1 MPFVTI
7 NVLKG
12 KSDAYRKAIADEVNA
27 AVIETLDFPADDRYQ
42 VIHECADQDLEF
54 QSRNQDRVMMHLVMR
69 SGKPDQAKKAFYARV
84 VEALARNPGI
94 APGNV
99 LITIS
104 ENHDID
110 WSFEDGIAQ
119 FCPD

>member
-42 VIHECADQDLEF
+42 VI
-54 QSRNQDRVMMHLVMR
+54 M
-69 SGKPDQAKKAFYARV
+69 
-84 VEALARNPGI
+84 
-94 APGNV
+94 NV
-99 LITIS
+99 PTRT
-104 ENHDID
+104 
-110 WSFEDGIAQ
+110 
-119 FCPD
+119 